1 MLTRPTLLLLF
12 RLVMEGAWLTSLI
25 AFCTLFTG
33 GHVSAMPGVVSFGL
47 LTVAFV
53 VSYVMQHLEV
63 SDAKLQLWSV
73 VLAVA
78 IINGTA
84 KLLVTGQLDFWN
96 VTWPFAYLGGGEGST
111 DQGRQTALTFIF
123 GVVLWWRGTRIAED
137 IPNFAGIL
145 MAFRVGVIFVAF
157 QSILE
162 GITPMRE
169 GAAGMVVPFFVG
181 GLSALALSHME
192 RVDRLRSIRTTG
204 YGVFVPAGVISA
216 VAIMGLVIGLLPF
229 GELGKIMGYLARAF
243 DFATYTV
250 FYFILLFLGYIAE
263 ILINAGNWLLSF
275 VRLPFR
281 MQNPLADNTL
291 DRLREQNL
299 DPGTPENVYNLVR
312 IVVILVLALIVLFV
326 LARAFRRRRRRAA
339 FEEMELHGAV
349 ESDVLGGGLLPA
361 WLQRLWAGL
370 SGSDGG
376 DIPGALAAVIRLYLL
391 LLQWAARAGFPRAAS
406 RTPFEFQLEL
416 ERAVGQREGTIDRLT
431 KAFTAV
437 RYGQELPPPEEVR
450 QLEQDLRALRGSDIP
465 SSSTPGVS

>member
-1 MLTRPTLLLLF
+1 MF

-25 AFCTLFTG
+25 AFCTLFLG

-47 LTVAFV
+47 LTVAFA

-78 IINGTA
+78 VINGTA

-96 VTWPFAYLGGGEGST
+96 VTWPLAYLGGGEGSA
-111 DQGRQTALTFIF
+111 DQGRQTALALIF

-145 MAFRVGVIFVAF
+145 VAFRVGVVFVAF

-181 GLSALALSHME
+181 GLSALALAHME
-192 RVDRLRSIRTTG
+192 RVDRLRTIRTTG

-216 VAIMGLVIGLLPF
+216 VALVGVVIGLLPF
-229 GELGKIMGYLARAF
+229 GELGKMVGYLARAF

-250 FYFILLFLGYIAE
+250 FYFILLFLGYFAE
-263 ILINAGNWLLSF
+263 LLINAGNWLLSF
-275 VRLPFR
+275 VRIPFR
-281 MQNPLADNTL
+281 LQNPLADNTL

-299 DPGTPENVYNLVR
+299 DPGSPENVYNFLR
-312 IVVILVLALIVLFV
+312 IAVILVLALIVLFV
-326 LARAFRRRRRRAA
+326 LARAFRRRRKRAA
-339 FEEMELHGAV
+339 FEEMELHSAV
-349 ESDVLGGGLLPA
+349 ETDVLGGGLLPA

-370 SGSDGG
+370 SGSESG
-376 DIPGALAAVIRLYLL
+376 DISGALAAVIRLYLL

-416 ERAVGQREGTIDRLT
+416 ERAVGEREGIIDRLT

-437 RYGQELPPPEEVR
+437 RYGQKLPPPEDVR
-450 QLEQDLRALRGSDIP
+450 QLEQDLQALRGGEIP
-465 SSSTPGVS
+465 RSSSSGVS